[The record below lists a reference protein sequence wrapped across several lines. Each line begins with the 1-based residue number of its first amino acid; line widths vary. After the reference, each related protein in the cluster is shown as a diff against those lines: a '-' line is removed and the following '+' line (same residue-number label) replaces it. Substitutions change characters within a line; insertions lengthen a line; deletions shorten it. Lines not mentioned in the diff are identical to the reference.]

1 MRRASSARR
10 RSSPFSTISVCDPPA
25 RSMVVRNCATDIPAT
40 RSISVSVILAPHS
53 LRQLLD
59 GGRGGAGGQVNGG
72 GGRFI

>member
-25 RSMVVRNCATDIPAT
+25 RSMVVRSCATDIPAT
-40 RSISVSVILAPHS
+40 RSISVSVILS
-53 LRQLLD
+53 
-59 GGRGGAGGQVNGG
+59 GAGGQVNGG